1 MSTQNRS
8 RTTGSITTALLAGI
22 LLLGAAVVAFTGH
35 WVEAGLLGVLALVVL
50 AATAY
55 SRHLQPEDVARV
67 NAMKYQDERDRHIGQ
82 VGFAAVGVAALALSA
97 VEFLAV
103 TLFLD
108 ALQWSRTAQLIAAGQ
123 LVLLCL
129 VWAAANSIAARRR

>member
-8 RTTGSITTALLAGI
+8 RTTASIANAVLVGI
-22 LLLGAAVVAFTGH
+22 LLLGAAVIAFTGH

-50 AATAY
+50 AAAAY
-55 SRHLQPEDVARV
+55 ARHLQPEDVARV
-67 NAMKYQDERDRHIGQ
+67 NAMKYQDERDRHLGQ

-103 TLFLD
+103 TLFVD
-108 ALQWSRTAQLIAAGQ
+108 GLQWSRTAQLIAAGQ

-129 VWAAANSIAARRR
+129 VWAVANSTAARRQ